1 MSLALNKEW
10 TKVCTQF
17 SIQISS
23 ITFFF
28 FLLMFKPKFYPHED
42 ETFSFI
48 VRFV

>member
-1 MSLALNKEW
+1 MDKGLYTIQHTNKL
-10 TKVCTQF
+10 Q
-17 SIQISS
+17 